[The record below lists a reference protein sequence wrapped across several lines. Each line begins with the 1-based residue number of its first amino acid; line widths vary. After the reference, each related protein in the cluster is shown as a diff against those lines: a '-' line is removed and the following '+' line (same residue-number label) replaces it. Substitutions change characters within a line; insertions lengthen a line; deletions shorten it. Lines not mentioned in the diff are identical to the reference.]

1 MLMRKIFFM
10 YFIVLVCIGLILP
23 RTAFAQLTV
32 SDSSY
37 QWVQSS
43 ARINYY
49 FNISEIRFFVDDTG
63 RVDRNILL
71 VKTVKSFDWLQI
83 QDVVEKRK
91 WKGLDSAGYENLAGA
106 VEDLIIDVQHQTVFV
121 KTYTE
126 LDTDWNTL
134 ESSNPNRL
142 CDLAKLSTKSFDH
155 IFYGEIIKYAALHQ
169 AELQDRSI
177 AYAAQLYTK

>member
-1 MLMRKIFFM
+1 MRMRKIFLAW
-10 YFIVLVCIGLILP
+10 FIAMVSIGAVVPQI
-23 RTAFAQLTV
+23 AFAQLTV

-49 FNISEIRFFVDDTG
+49 FNTSEIRFFVDDTG
-63 RVDRNILL
+63 RIDRNILL

-91 WKGLDSAGYENLAGA
+91 WKGLDSTGYENLAGV

-134 ESSNPNRL
+134 ESSSPNRL
-142 CDLAKLSTKSFDH
+142 CDLTKLSIKSFDH

-169 AELQDRSI
+169 AELQDRSTL
-177 AYAAQLYTK
+177 YAAELYTK

>member
-1 MLMRKIFFM
+1 MRKFFFVW
-10 YFIVLVCIGLILP
+10 FIAMVCIWSIVP
-23 RTAFAQLTV
+23 RTASAQLTV
-32 SDSSY
+32 SDSAY

-49 FNISEIRFFVDDTG
+49 FNTSEIRFFVDDTG

-83 QDVVEKRK
+83 QDIVEKRN
-91 WKGLDSAGYENLAGA
+91 WKGLDTAGYENLAGSA
-106 VEDLIIDVQHQTVFV
+106 EDLIIDLQHQTVFV

-142 CDLAKLSTKSFDH
+142 CDLTKLSTKSFDH
-155 IFYGEIIKYAALHQ
+155 IFYEEIIKYAALHQ
-169 AELQDRSI
+169 GELQDRSI
-177 AYAAQLYTK
+177 VYAAQLYTK

>member
-1 MLMRKIFFM
+1 MRKNFCVWFV
-10 YFIVLVCIGLILP
+10 VLVCIWLVLP
-23 RTAFAQLTV
+23 RTAFAELTV

-37 QWVQSS
+37 KWVQSS

-49 FNISEIRFFVDDTG
+49 FNTSEIRFFVDDTG
-63 RVDRNILL
+63 CVDRNILL

-83 QDVVEKRK
+83 QDIVEKRN
-91 WKGLDSAGYENLAGA
+91 WKGLDTTGYENLAGA
-106 VEDLIIDVQHQTVFV
+106 AEDLMIDLQHQTVFV
-121 KTYTE
+121 KTYTD
-126 LDTDWNTL
+126 LDKDWNAL

-142 CDLAKLSTKSFDH
+142 CDLTKLSAKSFDH